1 MNSHLSSSLV
11 PALLADLNDP
21 GLVGQL
27 VVLTLCL
34 MAGWGLS
41 RVLMN
46 MFSAQ
51 DNTPAVI
58 SPPVASFLWVLSPL
72 LSVLLIAIAIPV
84 LGRWQ
89 HVGLLRVALPLLISF
104 LLIRV
109 VFFLLRRVFVRGGK
123 VGTILLGFE
132 KVFALT
138 VWLGV
143 ALHLTGLLPEMV
155 QYLEETTIPVG
166 RHQESLLVILQAGLS
181 VVVTLIVALWAGA
194 VLEQRLMQL
203 DSVHS
208 SVRVVLARVA
218 RAMLILLAV
227 LVSLSLVGLDL
238 TVLSVFGGALGVG
251 IGLGLQKLVS
261 SYVSGF
267 VILLERSLS
276 IGDLITVDRFS
287 GRIEQIRTRYTVL
300 RSADGVESVIPNE
313 MLVSIPVQNLSMA
326 ERTVRV
332 GAKFSVPCGVEIES
346 VLPRLQAAAASV
358 AGVLDQ
364 PAPLSL
370 LLQLGPERLEFE
382 LAFWIAVQDKDNHAV
397 ILSAVNMALWRLLQP
412 FSTLDMPKKPD

>member
-34 MAGWGLS
+34 MSGWGLS

-51 DNTPAVI
+51 DNKPAVI
-58 SPPVASFLWVLSPL
+58 SPPVASFLRVLSPL

-346 VLPRLQAAAASV
+346 VLPRLQAAAVGV

-382 LAFWIAVQDKDNHAV
+382 LAFWIAAQDKDNHAV
-397 ILSAVNMALWRLLQP
+397 ILSAVNRALWRLLQP

>member
-1 MNSHLSSSLV
+1 M
-11 PALLADLNDP
+11 
-21 GLVGQL
+21 
-27 VVLTLCL
+27 
-34 MAGWGLS
+34 
-41 RVLMN
+41 
-46 MFSAQ
+46 
-51 DNTPAVI
+51 
-58 SPPVASFLWVLSPL
+58 
-72 LSVLLIAIAIPV
+72 
-84 LGRWQ
+84 
-89 HVGLLRVALPLLISF
+89 
-104 LLIRV
+104 
-109 VFFLLRRVFVRGGK
+109 FVRGGK

-132 KVFALT
+132 KVFTLT

-287 GRIEQIRTRYTVL
+287 GRIEQIRTRYTIL
-300 RSADGVESVIPNE
+300 RSADGVESVIPN
-313 MLVSIPVQNLSMA
+313 
-326 ERTVRV
+326 
-332 GAKFSVPCGVEIES
+332 
-346 VLPRLQAAAASV
+346 
-358 AGVLDQ
+358 
-364 PAPLSL
+364 
-370 LLQLGPERLEFE
+370 
-382 LAFWIAVQDKDNHAV
+382 
-397 ILSAVNMALWRLLQP
+397 
-412 FSTLDMPKKPD
+412 

>member
-1 MNSHLSSSLV
+1 
-11 PALLADLNDP
+11 
-21 GLVGQL
+21 
-27 VVLTLCL
+27 
-34 MAGWGLS
+34 
-41 RVLMN
+41 
-46 MFSAQ
+46 
-51 DNTPAVI
+51 
-58 SPPVASFLWVLSPL
+58 
-72 LSVLLIAIAIPV
+72 
-84 LGRWQ
+84 
-89 HVGLLRVALPLLISF
+89 
-104 LLIRV
+104 
-109 VFFLLRRVFVRGGK
+109 
-123 VGTILLGFE
+123 
-132 KVFALT
+132 
-138 VWLGV
+138 
-143 ALHLTGLLPEMV
+143 
-155 QYLEETTIPVG
+155 
-166 RHQESLLVILQAGLS
+166 
-181 VVVTLIVALWAGA
+181 

-346 VLPRLQAAAASV
+346 VLPRLQAAAVGV